1 MLEGD
6 YLELVNQLKLKY
18 DTVEEKLTS
27 IENREKQIRKDMM
40 SAYGVIRLL
49 DNMIDTSIVGYDNEI
64 VVLVECLR
72 GLLSDSIDR
81 HVLGIIDSS

>member
-40 SAYGVIRLL
+40 SAS
-49 DNMIDTSIVGYDNEI
+49 MIDNAVVGYDNEI
-64 VVLVECLR
+64 IVLVECLR

>member
-49 DNMIDTSIVGYDNEI
+49 DNMIDTSIIGYDNEI

>member
-49 DNMIDTSIVGYDNEI
+49 DNMIDTSIIGYDNEI
-64 VVLVECLR
+64 IVLVECLR